1 MESPMKPI
9 LRTIAG
15 LFALAILITAARARG
30 SAGSVAVMPMGT
42 HMDMTVKRAMEPGDR
57 ERADAILAALRTV
70 MQKYRDVSVAQ
81 SDGYAE
87 FKPQLHSAQ
96 AHFTNW
102 AYAKE
107 AWTGHFD
114 PSHPTALMYRRSGN
128 GWTLEGAMYTAPPG
142 ASEAQL
148 DAAAPLSI
156 AQWHRHTN
164 FCTGPA
170 GSTARDYY
178 GHAARF
184 GLQGSIH
191 DEASCVAAGGSWK
204 NQIYGWMLHV
214 WPMES
219 DPAKIWML
227 HPDGADEEMHSAMK
241 M

>member
-1 MESPMKPI
+1 MKPT
-9 LRTIAG
+9 LRT
-15 LFALAILITAARARG
+15 FAMLLTLGAVLSAAHARG
-30 SAGSVAVMPMGT
+30 VASGVAVMPMGA
-42 HMDMTVKRAMEPGDR
+42 HMDMTVKRQLEPGDR
-57 ERADAILAALRTV
+57 ERANAILAALKSV
-70 MQKYRDVSVAQ
+70 MQKYRDVQVAQ
-81 SDGYAE
+81 ADGYVQ
-87 FKPQLHSAQ
+87 FKPELRLPQ

-107 AWTGHFD
+107 AWSGHFD
-114 PSHPTALMYRRSGN
+114 PNHPTALMYKRDGQ
-128 GWTLEGAMYTAPPG
+128 GWTLEGAMYTAPAT

-164 FCTGPA
+164 VCTGPV
-170 GSTARDYY
+170 GSSARDYF
-178 GHAARF
+178 GAAARF
-184 GLQGSIH
+184 GLAGSIH

-219 DPAKIWML
+219 DPQKVWML
-227 HPDGADEEMHSAMK
+227 HPDGSDEAMHAAMK